1 MAEGGPEGALTRLFA
16 PPRFADAEE
25 TARARMVYWMAGTI
39 ALATTVSQLV
49 LLALDPGDY
58 RRFLLIAVVVW
69 VICLGDLVLVQRG
82 RIGAAGWFQTL
93 AVWAAM
99 TLSAWTSGGVG
110 AQSITAQLVVVAL
123 GGMLV
128 GWRGGLGFAGL
139 ALGTIT
145 GLALAEAAGVLPA
158 PTVLQTTASRAVVV
172 GTYVVVLAVVQLLV
186 MRNLQGA
193 RDRALR
199 ELEERR
205 AAETFS
211 DTLID
216 TAPAIFFVVD
226 ADGRRLRWNR
236 RFEELVGLDASGFA
250 ELGPLETVVEEDRPF
265 VAGQLA
271 EALETG
277 SSEMV
282 ARLRSPGGPRDVLL
296 TGRRLEVEGVPAVAG
311 FGLDITDLRRAEA
324 EVRALNDD
332 LEGRVAERTEQLEEA
347 LRALESF
354 SYSVSH
360 DLRTPLRGINGY
372 ATILEEDYA
381 QVLDD
386 EGRRQL
392 TRIRDN
398 TRRMAQ
404 LIDDLLA
411 FSRLGRQQIVRE
423 VVDMG
428 ALATAVFA
436 EVVPAERSGDAELE
450 IGVLPE
456 AWGDP
461 AMLLQ
466 VWVNLLDNAVKFSA
480 PDGRLTVEVGARDAG
495 GQSVYWVRDRGV
507 GFDARYGE
515 KVFSVFERLHGDK
528 YEGTGIGL
536 AICRQIV
543 EAHGGRVWAESTPG
557 AGATFFFSLPGGAAA
572 CDAVAG
578 DGEPPAP

>member
-1 MAEGGPEGALTRLFA
+1 MTDGSMGRGALRRFFA
-16 PPRFADAEE
+16 PPRFADADA

-39 ALATTVSQLV
+39 ALVTTVSQLV
-49 LLALDPGDY
+49 LFALDPGDY
-58 RRFLLIAVVVW
+58 RRFLLITAVVW

-158 PTVLQTTASRAVVV
+158 PAVLQTTASRAVVV

-193 RDRALR
+193 RDRAVR

-236 RFEELVGLDASGFA
+236 RFEELVGLDATGFA

-265 VAGQLA
+265 VARKLA

-282 ARLRSPGGPRDVLL
+282 ARLRSPAGPRDVLL
-296 TGRRLEVEGVPAVAG
+296 TGRRIAVDGAPAVAG

-332 LEGRVAERTEQLEEA
+332 LEGRVAERTQQLEDA

-436 EVVPAERSGDAELE
+436 EVVPAERSADADLE

-461 AMLLQ
+461 AMLRQ

-480 PDGRLTVEVGARDAG
+480 PDGRLTVEVGAREAE

-515 KVFSVFERLHGDK
+515 KVFSVFERLHGDE

-557 AGATFFFSLPGGAAA
+557 AGATFFFSLPRAAA
-572 CDAVAG
+572 RDAEAG
-578 DGEPPAP
+578 DEGSPAP

>member
-226 ADGRRLRWNR
+226 ADGRRLRWSR

-515 KVFSVFERLHGDK
+515 KVFSVFERPHGDK